1 MSAADFP
8 PRCKDKKNLAND
20 VHCELYFLQNYAKFL
35 RTQPILVSFSINF
48 VCFML
53 LYTPF
58 NSKTSVKKKNWKK
71 QLTAFLPI
79 IYSYFPIT
87 CRLQNPTRFA

>member
-1 MSAADFP
+1 MSATDFP
-8 PRCKDKKNLAND
+8 SRCKDKKNLAND
-20 VHCELYFLQNYAKFL
+20 VHCELYFLQNYVKKL
-35 RTQPILVSFSINF
+35 KIQPFYGIISINY